1 MKNKGKNTMK
11 TETIQNFILRG
22 GKIEILPTQKSQ
34 IKYIVKSKNSYHCGR
49 IKMQYDSRNSAYVI
63 ERKVA

>member
-22 GKIEILPTQKSQ
+22 GKIEILPAQKSQ
-34 IKYIVKSKNSYHCGR
+34 IKHIVKSKNSYHCGR
-49 IKMQYDSRNSAYVI
+49 IKMQYDGN
-63 ERKVA
+63 ETD